1 MVGEVGGAVWAAKWG
16 DVGNQK
22 SGDEPCMLCGTTPQ
36 ARARRSGGLH
46 GQQLRS
52 DIQSASDSP
61 CRIVIIRMPK
71 PPSPLLTPRLIVAL
85 LIAGNF
91 VPFSVREER
100 DAGLSSKNWLR
111 SSGS

>member
-1 MVGEVGGAVWAAKWG
+1 MIEFAWWSARLAGPFGRRGGVTLEIRNRVMSRACCV
-16 DVGNQK
+16 
-22 SGDEPCMLCGTTPQ
+22 
-36 ARARRSGGLH
+36 ARRLKHGPGLKVSMD
-46 GQQLRS
+46 S

-71 PPSPLLTPRLIVAL
+71 PPSPLFTPKLTAAL

-100 DAGLSSKNWLR
+100 DAGLSSKNW
-111 SSGS
+111 